1 VLYIATELCCNGS
14 LEKFLR
20 KTKLV
25 VEHPH
30 ELVSFNYTV
39 ERCVWFHDLSRFAME
54 IASGMEYI
62 ESKNVVHGDLST
74 RNVFLTDDLA
84 CKIGD
89 FGLSRKLYEYQ
100 MYVKKSQEP
109 LPWKWLAFESLTK
122 MEFTSKSDMWSYGV
136 AVWEIFSL
144 GTVFCCHRDS

>member
-14 LEKFLR
+14 LESYLS

-25 VEHPH
+25 IAHPD
-30 ELVSFNYTV
+30 ELASLEYTV
-39 ERCVWFHDLSRFAME
+39 DGYLCFRDLHRFAME

-62 ESKNVVHGDLST
+62 EGRHVVHGDLSA
-74 RNVFLTDDLA
+74 RNVFLSEDLT

-89 FGLSRKLYEYQ
+89 FGLSRKLYEHQ

-136 AVWEIFSL
+136 TLWEIFSL
-144 GTVFCCHRDS
+144 GIVFYFH